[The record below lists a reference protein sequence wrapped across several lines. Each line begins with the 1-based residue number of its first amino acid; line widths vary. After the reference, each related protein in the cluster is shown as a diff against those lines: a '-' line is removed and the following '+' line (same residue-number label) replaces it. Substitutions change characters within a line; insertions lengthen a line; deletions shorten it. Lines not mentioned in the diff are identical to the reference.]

1 MRLFAVAFGFGERFF
16 GFGMLY
22 ALPGFCDFPAIY
34 RLRRKKNQN
43 FSVFVVP
50 VDTTGAP
57 AEMDAEVNTIFPR
70 AAAVEMPFDGRRS
83 GNVDE
88 AKEITDARFAAV
100 SIAIMTPYHA

>member
-1 MRLFAVAFGFGERFF
+1 
-16 GFGMLY
+16 
-22 ALPGFCDFPAIY
+22 
-34 RLRRKKNQN
+34 
-43 FSVFVVP
+43 